1 LPAPSD
7 NDERTSETAD
17 ALRRTRLASERTYL
31 AWWRTGLTAI
41 AVGIATG
48 GIAAKLVG
56 QLHWAYIGIGA
67 GFTALGVV
75 LLGYALRRQITVD
88 RAVSEGNFAPLDTRV
103 LMVLTIGGAT
113 LGVLTIVLLLWSL

>member
-1 LPAPSD
+1 M
-7 NDERTSETAD
+7 DERTAETAD

-56 QLHWAYIGIGA
+56 QQRWAYIGIGVGFA
-67 GFTALGVV
+67 GLGVA
-75 LLGYALRRQITVD
+75 LLVYALRRQVSID
-88 RAVSEGNFAPLDTRV
+88 RAVVDGGFAPPDTRV
-103 LMVLTIGGAT
+103 LMVLTVTAAV
-113 LGVLTIVLLLWSL
+113 LGVLTMILLLWSL